1 MSRSLKEQLLALGLK
16 SSTADPKP
24 GKAPP
29 RRRSKRTA
37 AGTRNEISLDQAF
50 RAREQEERRAT
61 KQAQAEKREQERRRR
76 QVNQKIRTLVEQ
88 HAMRDEAADCKRHF
102 LYKGRIR
109 SVLATAEQIRAINRG
124 ELGVVHLRGHYHL
137 LPAAQV
143 LAVRQ
148 FAPEHVPDLE
158 GQETSA
164 EERDHP
170 VPDDLIW

>member
-1 MSRSLKEQLLALGLK
+1 MSGSLKEQLLALGLK
-16 SSTADPKP
+16 SSTADPKA

-29 RRRSKRTA
+29 RRRNKRA
-37 AGTRNEISLDQAF
+37 AARDDITLDQAF
-50 RAREQEERRAT
+50 RAREQEERRARRE
-61 KQAQAEKREQERRRR
+61 AQAEKREQERRRR
-76 QVNQKIRTLVEQ
+76 QVNQKIRSLVEK
-88 HAMRDEAADCKRHF
+88 HAVRDDAADCKRHF

-124 ELGVVHLRGHYHL
+124 ELGVVHLRGNYHL
-137 LPAAQV
+137 LPAEQV

-158 GQETSA
+158 GQEVPE
-164 EERDHP
+164 EERNHP